1 MPQTSKREANSLG
14 PPASPPATNSASSSS
29 SRPWYSRGYL
39 PHFDQ
44 PNLVQSITFRLHDAV
59 PDDVIQSWK
68 RTLAW
73 IEDLPAADPREV
85 ELRKRISRYEDAGH
99 GASWLRD
106 ARIAALVE
114 EALLHFDGQ
123 RYRLIAW
130 CVMPNHVHGVIETQ
144 VDWPLSAV
152 VQPWKS
158 YTAHAANQVL
168 GRSGAFWF
176 REYHDRFIRDE
187 RHLAHAVE
195 YVEQNPV
202 KAGLVGSRELWRWSS
217 AWGERG

>member
-1 MPQTSKREANSLG
+1 
-14 PPASPPATNSASSSS
+14 
-29 SRPWYSRGYL
+29 
-39 PHFDQ
+39 
-44 PNLVQSITFRLHDAV
+44 
-59 PDDVIQSWK
+59 VIQSWR

-73 IEDLPAADPREV
+73 IEDLPAADPRQV

-106 ARIAALVE
+106 ERIAALVE

-123 RYRLIAW
+123 HYRLIAW
-130 CVMPNHVHGVIETQ
+130 CIMPNHVHGVIETQ
-144 VDWPLSAV
+144 PGWPLSTVA
-152 VQPWKS
+152 QPWKS
-158 YTAHAANQVL
+158 YTAHTSNQVL

-217 AWGERG
+217 AWGGRG